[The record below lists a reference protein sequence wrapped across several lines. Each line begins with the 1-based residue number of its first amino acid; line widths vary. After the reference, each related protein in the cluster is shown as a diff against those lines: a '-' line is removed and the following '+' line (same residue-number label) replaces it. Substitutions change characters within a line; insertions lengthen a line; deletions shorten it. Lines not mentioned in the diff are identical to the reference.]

1 MQWLYELLMSRQER
15 QVVVQIMQL
24 WLDKPKAFKVV
35 DVHQSFSKEY
45 SLIKSS
51 DFSIEYNLS
60 NGACK
65 LGDLMLQTGWFAKK
79 ILRMFA
85 TQQALLSFHENA
97 AKKLLAD
104 IDDERCDDL
113 PLQSVIIRKLYKE
126 KESTAPVVLKPPFTE
141 DQIKTISG
149 KKVTAKLRCG
159 DYYEGVISLS
169 GIDDFPIWVGRSSYR
184 LSGKY
189 LYSDECHRDIMEV
202 KLEENI

>member
-1 MQWLYELLMSRQER
+1 
-15 QVVVQIMQL
+15 
-24 WLDKPKAFKVV
+24 
-35 DVHQSFSKEY
+35 
-45 SLIKSS
+45 
-51 DFSIEYNLS
+51 
-60 NGACK
+60 
-65 LGDLMLQTGWFAKK
+65 
-79 ILRMFA
+79 MFA

-97 AKKLLAD
+97 AKKLLAEESPATEKPLTANEKQVQGVVRDVAVMAD
-104 IDDERCDDL
+104 IDGERCEDL

-159 DYYEGVISLS
+159 DYSEGVISLS

-202 KLEENI
+202 KLEGNI